1 MVYPNPSDYTREKVL
16 DGDWR
21 EWIGISAN
29 GGALWRVMGPV
40 CHHHDQRECFVF
52 ALSPGSLSNWVD
64 NTNAANAFFF
74 FFNSKPKIFSINPE
88 PNNAV
93 KSRSAEYM
101 NGHSAK

>member
-1 MVYPNPSDYTREKVL
+1 MQIKKFKRLQPFVFQSLPMVYPNPSDSTRENVL

-52 ALSPGSLSNWVD
+52 ALSPGSLSN
-64 NTNAANAFFF
+64 
-74 FFNSKPKIFSINPE
+74 
-88 PNNAV
+88 
-93 KSRSAEYM
+93 
-101 NGHSAK
+101 

>member
-1 MVYPNPSDYTREKVL
+1 MVYPNPSDYTRENVL

-52 ALSPGSLSNWVD
+52 ALSPGSLSN
-64 NTNAANAFFF
+64 
-74 FFNSKPKIFSINPE
+74 
-88 PNNAV
+88 
-93 KSRSAEYM
+93 
-101 NGHSAK
+101 